1 MSFDPEV
8 VLSSSVRV
16 AEEAEAVRFVL
27 KPSSFVHMSR
37 RHHELAY
44 PGSLL
49 VLPLTIIVVPL
60 EPFHDA
66 NAILLPLY
74 PLAFI
79 FSSTHFN
86 WLFHYSP
93 AVSLVV

>member
-16 AEEAEAVRFVL
+16 AEKAEAVRFVF
-27 KPSSFVHMSR
+27 KPSSFIHMSG
-37 RHHELAY
+37 RHHELAH

-60 EPFHDA
+60 EPFHDSY
-66 NAILLPLY
+66 AILLTLH

-79 FSSTHFN
+79 LSSTHFN
-86 WLFHYSP
+86 RLFHYSP